1 MYSNNISQYFTNG
14 RVSYDNSIPQSV
26 KKVKTKIIYEES
38 IQEDDDILESVTPK
52 DIKLS
57 KH

>member
-1 MYSNNISQYFTNG
+1 M
-14 RVSYDNSIPQSV
+14 

-57 KH
+57 KHQIKFMGGGKVRSKNQSTTKVLDN